1 MKLFAPGSLLS
12 YSGFRRLWFSSL
24 LVTIGGAAFPIA
36 LAVTILD
43 SGGDATSLGV
53 ILAARVLSSVLLAL
67 VGGVWADRLPR
78 KYVMIG
84 ADVYRGIL
92 MIGLIF
98 TTASN
103 FPTWALAA
111 LVFAMGAGDAFG
123 FPASG
128 AILPSVLPV
137 EKLPAGNV
145 LRSISSKIGQVVGPG
160 IGGLSVAIIGGRMTF
175 AVTAFFFFIGT
186 ALLLDIKEKP
196 IQAVDAAPSFI
207 SELHEG
213 LLTVWRTPWLAAC
226 IAMSSLQLM
235 VVLASENVLLPVI
248 SRREFHTNSVFA
260 TAAVMFTIGGTISAL
275 ISMRIKPKHPGQV
288 AVLIWGFFA
297 VAPLVLAFPSSE
309 LLIIVGYLVA
319 GISIGPWEAYWS
331 SSIQREIPQE
341 LQGRVFS
348 VDYMGSLGLMPI
360 GMALVGPLTKV
371 FGEREFL
378 ITAVVFHLIVCGLV
392 LLVPGVKDLRTPGSS
407 QSDSS
412 PTDSSKSE
420 QSEGEFPA

>member
-1 MKLFAPGSLLS
+1 MKMLAPGSLLS
-12 YSGFRRLWFSSL
+12 YPAFRRLWVSSL
-24 LVTIGGAAFPIA
+24 LVTIGASAFPIA
-36 LAVTILD
+36 LAVTVLD
-43 SGGDATSLGV
+43 AGGNATSLGV
-53 ILAARVLSSVLLAL
+53 ILASRVLSSVLLAL

-84 ADVYRGIL
+84 ADVYRGFL
-92 MIGLIF
+92 MIGLVF
-98 TTASN
+98 VATPSVA
-103 FPTWALAA
+103 TWALAL
-111 LVFAMGAGDAFG
+111 LVFAMGAGEAFG

-160 IGGLSVAIIGGRMTF
+160 VGGLSVAVIGGRMTF
-175 AVTAFFFFIGT
+175 AVTAAFFFVGT
-186 ALLLDIKEKP
+186 ALLLNIKEKP
-196 IQAVDAAPSFI
+196 RETVEVQPSFI
-207 SELHEG
+207 SELSEG
-213 LLTVWRTPWLAAC
+213 LVTVWRTPWLAAC

-260 TAAVMFTIGGTISAL
+260 TAAIMFTIGGTVSAL
-275 ISMRIKPKHPGQV
+275 ISMRLRPKHPGLV

-297 VAPLVLAFPSSE
+297 VAPLVLAFPSSKV
-309 LLIIVGYLVA
+309 LIIVGYLIA
-319 GISIGPWEAYWS
+319 GISIGPWDAYWS
-331 SSIQREIPQE
+331 ASIQREIPQE

-360 GMALVGPLTKV
+360 GMALVGPITHA
-371 FGEREFL
+371 FGERRFL

-392 LLVPGVKDLRTPGSS
+392 LLVPGVKDLRSPTNSS
-407 QSDSS
+407 QG
-412 PTDSSKSE
+412 E
-420 QSEGEFPA
+420 QSKA